1 MSVPARAPRT
11 QAQRR
16 DEMRKALLD
25 AAVASLVELGFA
37 RTTTLE
43 VQRRAGVSR
52 GALLHHFPS
61 KAQLLV
67 ATIAHLAEMRG
78 RDLKQR
84 AAELPAGPARIDA
97 VLELLWESFAGPMFQ
112 VAIELRA
119 AARTDPELRSA
130 LTPAERLVRDG
141 IIHQTTA
148 LFGGDVASR
157 PGYAVAVDL
166 TLHLMIGAATTAC
179 LHGEEARVAMLIH
192 HWKSLFPT
200 LVAREPATTT
210 RPASIPTE
218 VDGGT
223 WGYGGRDRPPSEDAE
238 GVRNS
243 ADAAR
248 VGPTQGSSIAARPR
262 RDDVR

>member
-1 MSVPARAPRT
+1 MTVAARAPRT

-84 AAELPAGPARIDA
+84 AQSLPAGPRRIEA
-97 VLELLWESFAGPMFQ
+97 VLDLLWESFAGPMFQ
-112 VAIELRA
+112 VAVELRA
-119 AARTDPELRSA
+119 AARTDPELRDA
-130 LTPAERLVRDG
+130 LTPTERIVLER
-141 IIHQTTA
+141 ILHQSTA
-148 LFGGDVASR
+148 LFGKDVASR
-157 PGYAVAVDL
+157 PGYAAAIDL

-179 LHGEEARVAMLIH
+179 LHGEETRVAGLIA
-192 HWKSLFPT
+192 HWKSLFPLLLAGPLGT
-200 LVAREPATTT
+200 D
-210 RPASIPTE
+210 TE
-218 VDGGT
+218 KQ
-223 WGYGGRDRPPSEDAE
+223 A
-238 GVRNS
+238 
-243 ADAAR
+243 
-248 VGPTQGSSIAARPR
+248 
-262 RDDVR
+262 